1 MIKTNKPKKIALRT
15 ETVRMLAGAELARAA
30 SGLRAQSFDYCG
42 SADACATVGCS
53 SGVPCT
59 NSTVSCGP

>member
-1 MIKTNKPKKIALRT
+1 MIKTNKPKRIALRT
-15 ETVRMLAGAELARAA
+15 ETVRMLAGSELARANG
-30 SGLRAQSFDYCG
+30 GLPAQSFDYCG
-42 SADACATVGCS
+42 SAEACVTIGCS